1 MKITNTNRSLM
12 GFAAQGFGFRI
23 LTTRV
28 SRCVRFKGI
37 NPVQDILVFAEA
49 NGTEKT
55 PKASS
60 LYFTGTTS
68 HFEIDTIESNTR

>member
-1 MKITNTNRSLM
+1 M

-55 PKASS
+55 SKPI
-60 LYFTGTTS
+60 LNF
-68 HFEIDTIESNTR
+68 

>member
-1 MKITNTNRSLM
+1 MQIEALCV
-12 GFAAQGFGFRI
+12 FATHRFGFI
-23 LTTRV
+23 NLTARV
-28 SRCVRFKGI
+28 SRCASFKGI

-55 PKASS
+55 SKASS

-68 HFEIDTIESNTR
+68 HFEIDTIESNKC